1 MSADRWVPLGVLGR
15 ARGLG
20 GECWFR
26 PFNADT
32 DALHDG
38 AAVRLVRD
46 GGSARDATIEALSV
60 HGDRLSIKLAG
71 VDDRS
76 AAEAATGAR
85 VELRRSDFPPLDA
98 GEFYHVDLVGLPV
111 RAHDGGAVGTVARVE
126 SYPSVDALV
135 IATADGEREVP
146 LVDDYVSALDLAEG
160 VTLTADAL
168 ELG

>member
-38 AAVRLVRD
+38 ATVRLVRD
-46 GGSARDATIEALSV
+46 VGAPREATVEALVV
-60 HGDRLSIKLAG
+60 HGDAISMKLVG

-76 AAEAATGAR
+76 AAEAVTGAR
-85 VELRRSDFPPLDA
+85 VELRRGDFPPLDE
-98 GEFYHVDLVGLPV
+98 GEFYHVDLVGLAV
-111 RAHDGGAVGTVARVE
+111 RAHDGSAVGTVARVA

-135 IATADGEREVP
+135 VTTADGEREVP
-146 LVDDYVSALDLAEG
+146 LVDDYVASLDLADG

-168 ELG
+168 DLG